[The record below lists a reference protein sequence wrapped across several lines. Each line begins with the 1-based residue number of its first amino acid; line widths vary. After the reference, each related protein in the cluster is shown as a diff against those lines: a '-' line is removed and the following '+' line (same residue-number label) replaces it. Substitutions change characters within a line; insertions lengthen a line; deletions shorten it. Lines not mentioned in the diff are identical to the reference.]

1 MNVLNRVRGNYL
13 IRHIVFIDLTLVL
26 VLLIGLGSYWIKFS
40 IQAITAIS
48 IVSCDLI
55 SCLIQ
60 LQENKSTVSVESA
73 TIYQTAVERNKL
85 LEHKYTAVLMRYQL
99 TDNKLN
105 VDSEASLFDTNL
117 SYIGDDR
124 NVFNNKDNDLEGQKL
139 VDNLVSVSNELTM
152 EQI

>member
-1 MNVLNRVRGNYL
+1 M
-13 IRHIVFIDLTLVL
+13 FIDLTLVL
-26 VLLIGLGSYWIKFS
+26 VLLIGLGSFLIKFS

-48 IVSCDLI
+48 IVSCDLV

-85 LEHKYTAVLMRYQL
+85 LEHKYTSVLMRYQL

>member
-1 MNVLNRVRGNYL
+1 M